1 MEEAVTMTM
10 ATLLTTITSVFG
22 SIIKMVA
29 TVATTVADNP
39 LLLIGCVIPLAGC
52 AIGFFSR
59 LKNL

>member
-1 MEEAVTMTM
+1 MDEAVTMTM
-10 ATLLTTITSVFG
+10 ATLLTTISTVFG
-22 SIIKMVA
+22 SIIKMVG

-39 LLLIGCVIPLAGC
+39 LLLIGCVFPLAGC

>member
-1 MEEAVTMTM
+1 MDEAVTMTM
-10 ATLLTTITSVFG
+10 ATLLTTISTVFG
-22 SIIKMVA
+22 SIIKMVG

-39 LLLIGCVIPLAGC
+39 LLLIGCIIPLAGC